1 MSITSF
7 GFLALLFFGL
17 LIYYIVPRGQWLV
30 LLAMS
35 LVFYYFAAT
44 PYTIVF
50 LCISILTAYAAGGVC
65 SDIEQ
70 ATEKGRKRAAFAAI
84 LAVLINFGMWFALRG
99 TDLWVSLSYRLSLVV
114 PFVPRL
120 RPLPVAAALG
130 MGYYTLQV
138 IGYILDCYW
147 GTVKPQKNPVKLF
160 LFVIFFPQL
169 TTGPISRYSQ
179 LETLYERHRFSYE
192 NVAHGMQR
200 ILWGFLKKL
209 VLAERVG
216 ILINGIWGN
225 LPDYTGWWRWV
236 ALLLYPVQMY
246 ADFSG
251 SMDIVIGAA
260 EIFGIVL
267 PENFR
272 GPFFSRT
279 AQEFWQRWH
288 ITLGAWAK
296 DYVLYPLLKCKKM
309 VKFGRIT
316 KKKFGKRI
324 GKFIPTAVSMFVL
337 WMVMGVWHGSFKY
350 VLGVSLWY
358 WIILMLGELLSPVL
372 QKLKSICG
380 IHHDS
385 FSWHFFQSA
394 RTYLIY
400 AVGAVFFRADGV
412 GEALEFLK
420 SLITMFQET
429 PNTWIF
435 FDGSVLNLGVTHT
448 DLNIILFCVLLLLI
462 VDVLQ
467 EKYGYARN
475 WMAKQI
481 LPFRW
486 FIWLAL
492 FVFVLIYGQYG
503 PGYDAAEFIY
513 QGF

>member
-147 GTVKPQKNPVKLF
+147 GTIKPQKNPVKLF

-251 SMDIVIGAA
+251 RGPASVYEGSGVPKPDLAAPGVQVIAPAPGGSYRAFSGTSFATPFVSGSAALLMDW
-260 EIFGIVL
+260 GIVQGNDPYL
-267 PENFR
+267 YGEKVKAYLRR
-272 GPFFSRT
+272 GAR
-279 AQEFWQRWH
+279 
-288 ITLGAWAK
+288 
-296 DYVLYPLLKCKKM
+296 
-309 VKFGRIT
+309 
-316 KKKFGKRI
+316 
-324 GKFIPTAVSMFVL
+324 
-337 WMVMGVWHGSFKY
+337 
-350 VLGVSLWY
+350 
-358 WIILMLGELLSPVL
+358 EL
-372 QKLKSICG
+372 
-380 IHHDS
+380 
-385 FSWHFFQSA
+385 
-394 RTYLIY
+394 
-400 AVGAVFFRADGV
+400 
-412 GEALEFLK
+412 
-420 SLITMFQET
+420 
-429 PNTWIF
+429 
-435 FDGSVLNLGVTHT
+435 
-448 DLNIILFCVLLLLI
+448 
-462 VDVLQ
+462 
-467 EKYGYARN
+467 
-475 WMAKQI
+475 
-481 LPFRW
+481 
-486 FIWLAL
+486 
-492 FVFVLIYGQYG
+492 
-503 PGYDAAEFIY
+503 PGYDEWPNAQLGYGILCL
-513 QGF
+513 QDSLPRGV